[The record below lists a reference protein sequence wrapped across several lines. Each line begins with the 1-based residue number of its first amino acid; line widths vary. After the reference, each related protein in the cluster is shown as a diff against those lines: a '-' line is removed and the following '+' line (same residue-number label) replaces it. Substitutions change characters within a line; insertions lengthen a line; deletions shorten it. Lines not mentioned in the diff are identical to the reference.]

1 MAESEKTM
9 DYMAHIESLILE
21 HGITVDWRESTN
33 GRSWRKTRK
42 VRLSVVKGPSTY
54 AVALHEIG
62 HVVGPQKGRSIDR
75 EAQAWRWAEQ
85 NALEWTEPMI
95 KTAARSIASYL
106 KAAEEGRRSMWNP
119 PEDHD
124 ARKIAQWA

>member
-1 MAESEKTM
+1 M
-9 DYMAHIESLILE
+9 DYAAHIEALVLE
-21 HGITVDWRESTN
+21 HGITVDWRASTR

-42 VRLSVVKGPSTY
+42 VRLAVVRGASSY

-62 HVVGPQKGRSIDR
+62 HIVGPQSGRRLDK

-95 KTAARSIASYL
+95 RTAARCISSYL
-106 KAAEEGRRSMWNP
+106 RASEAGRNRMWDP
-119 PEDHD
+119 PADHD

>member
-1 MAESEKTM
+1 M
-9 DYMAHIESLILE
+9 DYAEHIETLILE
-21 HGITVDWRESTN
+21 YGITVDWRDKT
-33 GRSWRKTRK
+33 RAMSWRKERK
-42 VRLSVVKGPSTY
+42 IRISFVKGPASY
-54 AVALHEIG
+54 ATALHEIG
-62 HVVGPQKGRSIDR
+62 HVVGPQRGRRIDE

-95 KTAARSIASYL
+95 KTAARAVASYL